1 MDVQIHTDTA
11 GLDRHEQIRRT
22 TPLLAH
28 SMPMRGLFD
37 FALRNQNKQKTS
49 YKTVHIGIPHDVFI
63 DDRFNRVYSFSQCF
77 Q

>member
-37 FALRNQNKQKTS
+37 FALRNQNKQKNIVQNS
-49 YKTVHIGIPHDVFI
+49 SHWNP
-63 DDRFNRVYSFSQCF
+63 S
-77 Q
+77 